1 MALAM
6 EIPVATLTARQM
18 VTLTATTTETM
29 TVTGLGWRMGTAT
42 IAPVPTRGW
51 ATGFR
56 AGWAGSGWQPRT
68 AGKGRARSPRAP
80 LGPLAD
86 RRRSSDERPCSEPS
100 RDTRVAEA

>member
-1 MALAM
+1 MALATEM
-6 EIPVATLTARQM
+6 LLEILTARPM
-18 VTLTATTTETM
+18 VTRTATM
-29 TVTGLGWRMGTAT
+29 MGTVTHLGWRMEKAT
-42 IAPVPTRGW
+42 LALVPTRGW
-51 ATGFR
+51 AAGFP